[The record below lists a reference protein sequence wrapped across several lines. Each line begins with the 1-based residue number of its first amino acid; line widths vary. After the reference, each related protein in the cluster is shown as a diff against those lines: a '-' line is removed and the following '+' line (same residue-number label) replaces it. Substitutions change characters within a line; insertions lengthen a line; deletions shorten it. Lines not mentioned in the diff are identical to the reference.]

1 MMGLFQND
9 DAVLQ
14 SDLQLDRSKTQRP
27 NRSKTQRPDHPN
39 LRAVEEEE
47 EFDNP

>member
-9 DAVLQ
+9 AAVLQ
-14 SDLQLDRSKTQRP
+14 SDLQLD
-27 NRSKTQRPDHPN
+27 RSKTQRPDHPN

>member
-1 MMGLFQND
+1 MKYCLKTENCC
-9 DAVLQ
+9 LET
-14 SDLQLDRSKTQRP
+14 LTKHPPNHSKTQRP
-27 NRSKTQRPDHPN
+27 NRPN